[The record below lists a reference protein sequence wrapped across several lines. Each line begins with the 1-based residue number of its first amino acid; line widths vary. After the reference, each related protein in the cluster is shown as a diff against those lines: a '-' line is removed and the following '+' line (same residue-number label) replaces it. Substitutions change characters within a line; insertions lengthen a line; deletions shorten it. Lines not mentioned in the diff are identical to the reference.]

1 MAEATYV
8 LDDVQY
14 DINKLVPE
22 GQRAF
27 QLLALAEQR
36 VQEADAN
43 TVIAQ
48 AATVALHQK
57 LKEYLTDE
65 AIVTTDTE
73 E

>member
-1 MAEATYV
+1 MADAVYV

-14 DINKLVPE
+14 DISKLESE

-36 VQEADAN
+36 VQEAQAN
-43 TVIAQ
+43 TIIAQ

-57 LKEYLTDE
+57 LKEYLKDE
-65 AIVTTDTE
+65 AILETDSE

>member
-1 MAEATYV
+1 MADAVYV

-14 DINKLVPE
+14 DINKLSAE

-36 VQEADAN
+36 VQEANAN
-43 TVIAQ
+43 TIIAQ
-48 AATVALHQK
+48 AATVALHEK

-65 AIVTTDTE
+65 AILETDSE

>member
-1 MAEATYV
+1 MADAVYV

-14 DINKLVPE
+14 DITKLSAE

-36 VQEADAN
+36 VQEANAN

-57 LKEYLTDE
+57 LKEYLTDG
-65 AIVTTDTE
+65 AILETDSE